1 MRTVWSVINRSPRSL
16 LKEIILVDDAS
27 ERGMCVPLCLFI
39 RTIPYYIHYSLS
51 PVLKIGNATDK
62 LHYYVLYWVHF
73 MFFRL
78 YCVFNTIFFV
88 IVSFTDY
95 LGKKLEDY
103 VATLPV
109 RTFVL
114 RTQKRSGLIR
124 ARLLG
129 AEHVTVC

>member
-27 ERGMCVPLCLFI
+27 ERGLYVYLLLLFLLVEYASLYRLFI
-39 RTIPYYIHYSLS
+39 
-51 PVLKIGNATDK
+51 
-62 LHYYVLYWVHF
+62 LHYALLYLF
-73 MFFRL
+73 P
-78 YCVFNTIFFV
+78 
-88 IVSFTDY
+88 DY

-109 RTFVL
+109 HTFVL

-129 AEHVTVC
+129 AEHVTVSLLFFLLLF